1 MLMRCWATSSHLCLI
16 VWFQSDSPRYAWSP
30 LCPINACS
38 PAIMIDRPM
47 LRPPAWRKQSRKRT
61 WCTAMW
67 FSFVCVC
74 LYVCVYIWEWKSR
87 WFVSDS
93 LRPHGLWDSPGHN
106 TGVGSLSLLQGIFP
120 TQGLN
125 TGLCIAGRFFNSW
138 ASREAR
144 AYMCCCC
151 C

>member
-87 WFVSDS
+87 WF
-93 LRPHGLWDSPGHN
+93 GLG
-106 TGVGSLSLLQGIFP
+106 
-120 TQGLN
+120 
-125 TGLCIAGRFFNSW
+125 AGREGDDRGWDGWVASLTQWIWVWINFGSSW
-138 ASREAR
+138 WTGWPD
-144 AYMCCCC
+144 CCSPWGHKELDTTERLKWTELS
-151 C
+151 